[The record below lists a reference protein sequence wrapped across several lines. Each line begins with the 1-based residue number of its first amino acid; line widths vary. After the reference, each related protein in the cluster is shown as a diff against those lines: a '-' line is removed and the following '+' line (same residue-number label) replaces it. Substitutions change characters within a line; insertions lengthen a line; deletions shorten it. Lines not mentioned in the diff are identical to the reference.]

1 MKCTEDGDEPPHP
14 PPPKKNKKQKTKQ
27 KKQQVEKEEG
37 TWTPTEVVVPPAGF
51 LGYTMQKD
59 SFEDSFVNHL
69 SVKLISSIKIIITLI
84 IIKT

>member
-1 MKCTEDGDEPPHP
+1 MKCTEDGDEPPPSP

-59 SFEDSFVNHL
+59 SFEDSCK
-69 SVKLISSIKIIITLI
+69 SLISEIDILNKDYYYSYYY
-84 IIKT
+84 

>member
-1 MKCTEDGDEPPHP
+1 MHRRRRRTP
-14 PPPKKNKKQKTKQ
+14 PPPPPQKNKKQKTKQ

>member
-1 MKCTEDGDEPPHP
+1 MHRRRRRTP
-14 PPPKKNKKQKTKQ
+14 PPPPQKNKKQKTKQ

>member
-1 MKCTEDGDEPPHP
+1 MKCTEDGDEPP

>member
-1 MKCTEDGDEPPHP
+1 MHRRRRRTPPP

>member
-1 MKCTEDGDEPPHP
+1 MHRRRRRTPP